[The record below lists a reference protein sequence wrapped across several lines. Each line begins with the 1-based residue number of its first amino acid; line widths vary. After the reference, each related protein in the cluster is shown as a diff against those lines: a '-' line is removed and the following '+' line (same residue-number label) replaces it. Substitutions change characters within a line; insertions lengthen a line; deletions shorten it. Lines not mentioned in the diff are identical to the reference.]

1 MKRIGTRV
9 IGGAAT
15 STLVEFAVNPV
26 IVFLWRSRRFNTLQL
41 AKADIEDIEERKEL
55 V

>member
-41 AKADIEDIEERKEL
+41 AKAAIEDIEERKEL